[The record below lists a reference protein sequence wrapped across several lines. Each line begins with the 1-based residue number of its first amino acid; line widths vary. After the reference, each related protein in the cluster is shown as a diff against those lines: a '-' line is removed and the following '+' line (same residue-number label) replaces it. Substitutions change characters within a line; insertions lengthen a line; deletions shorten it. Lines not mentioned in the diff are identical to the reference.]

1 MATFIRSC
9 SLFLNLG
16 ISYCVFIYS
25 SKGRKHNLDI
35 SAGVY
40 FWRWSFFGTVV
51 KSSYLTFKWVH
62 CYSVS
67 SCYYLGREKKSK
79 SMVWDNKYLFNE
91 ACSLHTQFFVSFICS
106 SVSLDLGRP
115 SRCSKTFPWIFFFS
129 PLRAMTFYISCKD
142 CIVYCRDI
150 CFLKYSLA
158 LCWFMFCNLKVL

>member
-1 MATFIRSC
+1 MQVSILEGEV
-9 SLFLNLG
+9 SLVQLWRVHIWPLNG
-16 ISYCVFIYS
+16 CIVIQFP
-25 SKGRKHNLDI
+25 
-35 SAGVY
+35 
-40 FWRWSFFGTVV
+40 VV
-51 KSSYLTFKWVH
+51 IIWEGK
-62 CYSVS
+62 
-67 SCYYLGREKKSK
+67 KKSK